1 MRTAWVPAG
10 ALLLF
15 APVCAEYLWGY
26 DDTTGNAVELVFA
39 LIIFGPLYG
48 APALLIRETAR
59 RLDLGWPGILL
70 LAGAFGLI
78 QAGVVDQ
85 SMFSQDYRDIP
96 YWDDMSVPTYL
107 PALGLSI
114 YPALTFV
121 GGHMILSIGSPI
133 AIVESLTPGRRHAPW
148 LSRPMIGVVAL
159 LWLAASALVLG
170 DALSTETD
178 HATAG
183 EVIGAL
189 LAAAAFVAAALA
201 VGRRRVTVTWR
212 RLASPP
218 RRGWSHSAVLLAM
231 GCFTMLPPS
240 RTGTAV
246 LAAVVLLTVVAV
258 ARLSRRSGWGQ
269 RHVLALAAG
278 ALVATGIAAF
288 ATTPLGDVS
297 DAAKY
302 GHNVTLLLLVAA
314 LSAWGVH
321 RARALDSTRPPG
333 RDSVSG

>member
-10 ALLLF
+10 ALFLF

-26 DDTTGNAVELVFA
+26 DDTTGNAVELVFV
-39 LIIFGPLYG
+39 LIILAPLYG
-48 APALLIRETAR
+48 GPALLIRETAR
-59 RLDLGWPGILL
+59 RLELGWPSILL

-85 SMFSQDYRDIP
+85 SMFSQNYRDIP

-148 LSRPMIGVVAL
+148 LSRPMIGLVAL

-183 EVIGAL
+183 ELTGAL

-201 VGRRRVTVTWR
+201 VGRRRDRQVGTPGVAPSPWL
-212 RLASPP
+212 LALV
-218 RRGWSHSAVLLAM
+218 VLLAM
-231 GCFTMLPPS
+231 GCFTLLPPS
-240 RTGTAV
+240 RTGTAALV
-246 LAAVVLLTVVAV
+246 AVVLLTVVAV

-269 RHVLALAAG
+269 HHVLAVAAG

-288 ATTPLGDVS
+288 AATPLGDVS
-297 DAAKY
+297 EAAKY
-302 GHNVTLLLLVAA
+302 GHNVTLLLLVVA
-314 LSAWGVH
+314 LSAWGVR
-321 RARALDSTRPPG
+321 RASVLDSTPPPG